1 MFAYVEHEDYM
12 VDVEN
17 RVGLCFGISY
27 SEQGDGDGFTEHRFE
42 LHFDDQELSEYQ
54 NIPNQNQAEYD
65 RFYDIPD
72 LESYLYYVRQ
82 GFNLA

>member
-1 MFAYVEHEDYM
+1 M

-27 SEQGDGDGFTEHRFE
+27 SEEGDGDGFTEHRFE

-54 NIPNQNQAEYD
+54 NIPNQN
-65 RFYDIPD
+65 
-72 LESYLYYVRQ
+72 
-82 GFNLA
+82 